1 MLEPDLALPKRA
13 CYAVQVKDVTSENF
27 GLLIAYVLPGFI
39 LLWSLAPYSIT
50 IAGWLGQ
57 ATGDQPTVGGFL
69 YVTLAS
75 VGLGQ
80 FVSTLRWL
88 VMDSLHHAT
97 GIRRPSW
104 SFSQLRSREAIAAFD
119 RFIEDHY
126 RYYQFHANGLMAL
139 TLAAILRWASGG
151 FVLFEAA
158 VVLLCN
164 VLLFLGSRDTLMKY
178 YRRVESVLSKD

>member
-1 MLEPDLALPKRA
+1 
-13 CYAVQVKDVTSENF
+13 VKDVTSENF

-57 ATGDQPTVGGFL
+57 TTGDQPTVGGFL

-88 VMDSLHHAT
+88 LMDSLHHAT
-97 GIRRPSW
+97 GIRQPHFD
-104 SFSQLRSREAIAAFD
+104 FSKLKDAVEAFD
-119 RFIEDHY
+119 RLIEIHY
-126 RYYQFHANGLMAL
+126 RYYQWHANSLVAL
-139 TLAAILRWASGG
+139 ILAAVFRSYSHGLQAGD
-151 FVLFEAA
+151 LLLLLM
-158 VVLLCN
+158 VV
-164 VLLFLGSRDTLMKY
+164 VLLFLGSRDTLRKY
-178 YRRVESVLSKD
+178 YRRVDDLLRRDR

>member
-1 MLEPDLALPKRA
+1 MHWL
-13 CYAVQVKDVTSENF
+13 CYSVRVKDVTSENF

-57 ATGDQPTVGGFL
+57 TTGDQPTVGGFL

-88 VMDSLHHAT
+88 LMDSLHHAT
-97 GIRRPSW
+97 GIRQPHFD
-104 SFSQLRSREAIAAFD
+104 FSKLKDAVEAFD
-119 RFIEDHY
+119 RLIEIHY
-126 RYYQFHANGLMAL
+126 RYYQWHANSLVAL
-139 TLAAILRWASGG
+139 VLAAVFRSYSHGLPAENLLLLLMI
-151 FVLFEAA
+151 
-158 VVLLCN
+158 VVLLY
-164 VLLFLGSRDTLMKY
+164 LGSRDTLRKY
-178 YRRVESVLSKD
+178 YRRVDDLLRRDR

>member
-1 MLEPDLALPKRA
+1 M
-13 CYAVQVKDVTSENF
+13 KDVTSENF

-80 FVSTLRWL
+80 LVSTLRWL
-88 VMDSLHHAT
+88 VIDSLHHST
-97 GIRRPSW
+97 GVSRPSW
-104 SFSQLRSREAIAAFD
+104 SFRQLRSRETIAAFD

-126 RYYQFHANGLMAL
+126 RYYQFHANGLIAL
-139 TLAAILRWASGG
+139 SVAAVLRWTNGG
-151 FVLFEAA
+151 FVVLEMVG
-158 VVLLCN
+158 VVICN
-164 VLLFLGSRDTLMKY
+164 VLLFLGSRDTLTKY